1 MKSFG
6 GFQIAILQDNVAG
19 KKYLLSGPNNEKEL
33 LVPRLFVSRFERDE
47 TWQIA
52 MIAKYA
58 KTIKNKKSDWVYGCG
73 ASKSGEI
80 PEDEPFAITEYENVP
95 RGQAKVREDS
105 QHVYLGI
112 LITRGH
118 GYQNCLLAVP
128 SRLWERY
135 SSDSKWMSEMIT
147 KYGSQGVDQ
156 FPKSDAPDD
165 LFGFIPESEGDT

>member
-1 MKSFG
+1 MKNFD
-6 GFQIAILQDNVAG
+6 GFQVSVLQDDNSG
-19 KKYLLSGPNNEKEL
+19 RKYLLSSSVNDREL
-33 LVPRLFVSRFERDE
+33 LVPKIFIDRFEKDQSWRNS
-47 TWQIA
+47 
-52 MIAKYA
+52 MITKYA
-58 KTIKNKKSDWVYGCG
+58 RTIRNKTSDWVYGCG
-73 ASKSGEI
+73 GSKLGII

-95 RGQAKVREDS
+95 RGHAKVREDS

-118 GYQNCLLAVP
+118 GSQNCLLAVP
-128 SRLWERY
+128 KRLWGRY